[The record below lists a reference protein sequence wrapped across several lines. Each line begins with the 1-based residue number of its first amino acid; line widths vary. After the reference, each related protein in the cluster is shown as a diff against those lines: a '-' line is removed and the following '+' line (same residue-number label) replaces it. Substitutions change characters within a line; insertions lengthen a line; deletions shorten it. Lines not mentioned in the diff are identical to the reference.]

1 MARNENKMKITN
13 NNDDRAFENCPP
25 GATPAVLADVVDLG
39 MVETEFQGQKKIQH
53 KCRLVFLTAKK
64 MTDGRPFYV
73 SQQFTASLYEKGNL
87 ARFLAQWLNRPLT
100 KAEQKEFDLE
110 TLIGAQ
116 AQLNIVHT
124 VSEKN
129 GKTYANIFSIAPL
142 PKFDP
147 ETGLPFQ
154 RVEIPSDFKRKAPVA
169 TTGNDDFLAGLQEP
183 AAKSASNPVQRADV
197 ASEADLNDD
206 LPF

>member
-1 MARNENKMKITN
+1 MRTKMKITG
-13 NNDDRAFENCPP
+13 NNDNREFENCSE
-25 GATPAVLADVVDLG
+25 GITAAVLADVVDLG
-39 MVETEFQGQKKIQH
+39 MVESTFNGETKTQH
-53 KCRLVFLTAKK
+53 KLRMVFLTAKK

-87 ARFLAQWLNRPLT
+87 ARFLAQWFNRPLT
-100 KAEQKEFDLE
+100 KAEQNEFDLD

-116 AQLNIVHT
+116 AQLSIVHT
-124 VSEKN
+124 KSEKN

-147 ETGLPFQ
+147 DTGLPFAK
-154 RVEIPSDFKRKAPVA
+154 VDIPADFKRKAPA
-169 TTGNDDFLAGLQEP
+169 AKPAEDDFLAGMQEP
-183 AAKSASNPVQRADV
+183 PTKAQSTADQLGV
-197 ASEADLNDD
+197 DESG

>member
-169 TTGNDDFLAGLQEP
+169 TTGNDDFLAGMQEP
-183 AAKSASNPVQRADV
+183 PSSRQRA
-197 ASEADLNDD
+197 EAEVGRFADADD
-206 LPF
+206 LPY